1 MKKALLLLALTIA
14 CAHGANDA
22 PFAALESV
30 SGERFAAVANRI
42 EYQNMMLLP
51 EYAVTARHYYL
62 APGDAWLAHVE
73 QGDNAARAWQGK
85 RKLITSRRADSD
97 RIEWWTDDA
106 RQRAAALIMSNEA
119 VDNRGNH
126 LLAWIT
132 LSSAQGRQDA
142 EAVTQAML
150 QALAQRDSA
159 RMAAL
164 LYVPAK
170 ITNHTRYRNALQQCL
185 RPHLDEI
192 GESEALR
199 EDGRSRAIRIRMQR
213 ADGARDVFLPLQK
226 SGDGYAFVL
235 DADAFSHCQKKHPR
249 RLRRR

>member
-1 MKKALLLLALTIA
+1 MKKNLLLLALTIA

-85 RKLITSRRADSD
+85 RKLITSRSADSD

-126 LLAWIT
+126 LLAWII
-132 LSSAQGRQDA
+132 LSPAQGRQDA

-170 ITNHTRYRNALQQCL
+170 ITNHTRYRHALQQCL
-185 RPHLDEI
+185 RPHLHEI
-192 GESEALR
+192 GDSEALR
-199 EDGRSRAIRIRMQR
+199 EDGHSRAIRIHMQR
-213 ADGARDVFLPLQK
+213 ADGTRDATLPLQK
-226 SGDGYAFVL
+226 SDDGYAFIL
-235 DADAFSHCQKKHPR
+235 DTDAFRHCKKPPR
-249 RLRRR
+249 RLRQR

>member
-1 MKKALLLLALTIA
+1 
-14 CAHGANDA
+14 
-22 PFAALESV
+22 
-30 SGERFAAVANRI
+30 
-42 EYQNMMLLP
+42 
-51 EYAVTARHYYL
+51 
-62 APGDAWLAHVE
+62 
-73 QGDNAARAWQGK
+73 
-85 RKLITSRRADSD
+85 
-97 RIEWWTDDA
+97 
-106 RQRAAALIMSNEA
+106 MSNEA

-132 LSSAQGRQDA
+132 LSLAQGRQDA

-185 RPHLDEI
+185 RPHLHEI
-192 GESEALR
+192 GDSEALR
-199 EDGRSRAIRIRMQR
+199 EDGHSRAIRIHMRR
-213 ADGARDVFLPLQK
+213 DDGARDVLLPLQK
-226 SGDGYAFVL
+226 SDDGYAFVL
-235 DADAFSHCQKKHPR
+235 DTDAFSHCQKKHPR

>member
-1 MKKALLLLALTIA
+1 MKKTLLLLALTIA

-73 QGDNAARAWQGK
+73 QGDNAAP
-85 RKLITSRRADSD
+85 
-97 RIEWWTDDA
+97 
-106 RQRAAALIMSNEA
+106 LIMSNEA

-132 LSSAQGRQDA
+132 LSPAQGRQDA

-170 ITNHTRYRNALQQCL
+170 ITNHTRYRHALQQCL
-185 RPHLDEI
+185 RPHLHEI
-192 GESEALR
+192 GDSEALR
-199 EDGRSRAIRIRMQR
+199 EDGHSRAIRIHMQR
-213 ADGARDVFLPLQK
+213 AEGARDATLPLQK
-226 SGDGYAFVL
+226 SDDGYAFIL
-235 DADAFSHCQKKHPR
+235 DTDAFSHCQKKHPR